1 MTKFLNTDLDSTLG
15 GLTPSDEKV
24 SSQKAVK
31 TYVDNTGAKKVD
43 KTSTASQVYVT
54 NASGNQST
62 LSYSQSNSAD
72 SIAQRDAD
80 GQITVNQIPTA
91 NDHAASKKY
100 VDDGLSDKQ
109 AVLVSGTNIKTINN
123 QSLLG
128 SGNID
133 IQTGSSLPDM
143 TDQSGKYLTTDGTSA
158 SWKALATVANSGSYT
173 DLTDKPTIPAAQQQV
188 DWNASSGITSILNK
202 PTLSAV
208 ATSGDYEDLT
218 NKPTIPASVTV
229 DQTYSATST
238 NAQSGTAVASAISE
252 KQDTV
257 TGAATTITSSNLT
270 SNRALISNDSGK
282 VAVSNTTSTELEYVN
297 GVTSSIQT
305 QFDTITGKIPA
316 SATSS
321 NQLADKAFVN
331 SSINAVA
338 AYYITANTAGDAF
351 ATKAALDVG
360 PYYYDGAART
370 PTKNDYAIVDADE
383 TKDNACTRYTYTG
396 SQWSFQYIVNN
407 SPFTQAQVDAIN
419 SEINSTLVTNYSAH
433 IADATIH
440 VTSSDKTTWNGKQ
453 DAITGAATTVTSS
466 DLTANRALISNANGK
481 IAVSPKVTSTELGYL
496 DGVTSAIQTQ
506 LNNKVAKN
514 AGITG
519 GTKCKITYDSKGLV
533 TSGADLVEDD
543 VPDLSLSKIK
553 DVTATAAEVN
563 VLDGIT
569 ASTAELNY
577 VDGVTS
583 AIQTQLDGK
592 QETLVGSGP
601 GQNIKTINDNSLL
614 GSGNITID
622 SLPSQTGQDGKFLT
636 TDGTTASWQEVP
648 AGASLPVLTPMWFD
662 HIANDVSWLRAD
674 TFSWQSGDVYVA
686 AYEHLVADYESAT
699 TGYSWT
705 GDQTG
710 NSYITKGMPS
720 VGDTLVNGA
729 EYTVGRV
736 GSNYILV
743 YKNGKA
749 YETATLNSAVSGIN
763 TSQTETIGD
772 ITITYYLAD
781 DGHKICLPDQEA
793 NISALYESTGVAWY
807 YILDTTNKQFKLPRT
822 KFGFTGI
829 RSGVGGYV
837 EAGLPNIT
845 GSFST
850 ASDKNLGNGAF
861 SWTTNKYATNGGGQ
875 GGQWGI
881 NFSAKKSNAIYG
893 NSTTVQPPATQMYL
907 YFYVGNFEQ
916 SAIEQTAGL
925 NAEMFNDLNAH
936 KVIEFQAPTSANN
949 YTWYRKYA
957 DGWVEQGGTVT
968 TASNTATPVTLPIPM
983 VPNQFF
989 ITNSSRQPVKD
1000 WSAVPTVKK
1009 GEDGTKITVAIVPA
1023 SGSGAWVSGTI
1034 DWQVSGMSA

>member
-31 TYVDNTGAKKVD
+31 TYIDNADAKKVD

-80 GQITVNQIPTA
+80 GQITVNQTPTA

-100 VDDGLSDKQ
+100 IDDGLSNKQ

-133 IQTGSSLPDM
+133 IQTSSPLPDM

-158 SWKALATVANSGSYT
+158 SWNALAAVATSGSYE
-173 DLTDKPTIPAAQQQV
+173 DLSNKPTIPAAQQQV

-282 VAVSNTTSTELEYVN
+282 VAVSTTTSTELGYVN

-305 QFDTITGKIPA
+305 Q
-316 SATSS
+316 
-321 NQLADKAFVN
+321 
-331 SSINAVA
+331 
-338 AYYITANTAGDAF
+338 
-351 ATKAALDVG
+351 
-360 PYYYDGAART
+360 
-370 PTKNDYAIVDADE
+370 
-383 TKDNACTRYTYTG
+383 
-396 SQWSFQYIVNN
+396 
-407 SPFTQAQVDAIN
+407 
-419 SEINSTLVTNYSAH
+419 
-433 IADATIH
+433 
-440 VTSSDKTTWNGKQ
+440 
-453 DAITGAATTVTSS
+453 
-466 DLTANRALISNANGK
+466 
-481 IAVSPKVTSTELGYL
+481 
-496 DGVTSAIQTQ
+496 

-514 AGITG
+514 TDITG

-543 VPDLSLSKIK
+543 IPDLSLSKIK

-569 ASTAELNY
+569 ASTTELNY

-592 QETLVGSGP
+592 QETLVGIGP

-636 TDGTTASWQEVP
+636 TDGATASWQEIP
-648 AGASLPVLTPMWFD
+648 AG
-662 HIANDVSWLRAD
+662 
-674 TFSWQSGDVYVA
+674 
-686 AYEHLVADYESAT
+686 
-699 TGYSWT
+699 
-705 GDQTG
+705 
-710 NSYITKGMPS
+710 
-720 VGDTLVNGA
+720 
-729 EYTVGRV
+729 
-736 GSNYILV
+736 
-743 YKNGKA
+743 
-749 YETATLNSAVSGIN
+749 
-763 TSQTETIGD
+763 
-772 ITITYYLAD
+772 
-781 DGHKICLPDQEA
+781 
-793 NISALYESTGVAWY
+793 
-807 YILDTTNKQFKLPRT
+807 
-822 KFGFTGI
+822 
-829 RSGVGGYV
+829 
-837 EAGLPNIT
+837 
-845 GSFST
+845 
-850 ASDKNLGNGAF
+850 
-861 SWTTNKYATNGGGQ
+861 
-875 GGQWGI
+875 
-881 NFSAKKSNAIYG
+881 
-893 NSTTVQPPATQMYL
+893 
-907 YFYVGNFEQ
+907 
-916 SAIEQTAGL
+916 
-925 NAEMFNDLNAH
+925 
-936 KVIEFQAPTSANN
+936 
-949 YTWYRKYA
+949 
-957 DGWVEQGGTVT
+957 
-968 TASNTATPVTLPIPM
+968 
-983 VPNQFF
+983 
-989 ITNSSRQPVKD
+989 
-1000 WSAVPTVKK
+1000 
-1009 GEDGTKITVAIVPA
+1009 GTKII
-1023 SGSGAWVSGTI
+1023 I
-1034 DWQVSGMSA
+1034 ERYE

>member
-31 TYVDNTGAKKVD
+31 TYIDNADTKKVD
-43 KTSTASQVYVT
+43 KTSTASRVYVT

-80 GQITVNQIPTA
+80 GQITVNQTPTA

-506 LNNKVAKN
+506 L
-514 AGITG
+514 
-519 GTKCKITYDSKGLV
+519 
-533 TSGADLVEDD
+533 
-543 VPDLSLSKIK
+543 
-553 DVTATAAEVN
+553 
-563 VLDGIT
+563 
-569 ASTAELNY
+569 
-577 VDGVTS
+577 
-583 AIQTQLDGK
+583 DGK

-662 HIANDVSWLRAD
+662 HIANDMSWLRAD

-949 YTWYRKYA
+949 YTWYRKHA
-957 DGWVEQGGTVT
+957 DGWVEQGGRALVPATNGLSSSSVTVTLPVPIAAPEQATLAYNGMGSTGYYSNCENQATVT
-968 TASNTATPVTLPIPM
+968 TTTVSIGRWNNGSPVAEARYY
-983 VPNQFF
+983 N
-989 ITNSSRQPVKD
+989 
-1000 WSAVPTVKK
+1000 WSL
-1009 GEDGTKITVAIVPA
+1009 
-1023 SGSGAWVSGTI
+1023 
-1034 DWQVSGMSA
+1034 SGMSA

>member
-31 TYVDNTGAKKVD
+31 TYVDNADTKKVD

-80 GQITVNQIPTA
+80 GQITVNQTPTA

-133 IQTGSSLPDM
+133 IQTSSPLPDM

-158 SWKALATVANSGSYT
+158 SWNALAAVATSGSYE
-173 DLTDKPTIPAAQQQV
+173 DLSNKPTIPAAQQQV

-202 PTLSAV
+202 PTLANV

-282 VAVSNTTSTELEYVN
+282 VAVSTTTSTELGYVN

-305 QFDTITGKIPA
+305 Q
-316 SATSS
+316 
-321 NQLADKAFVN
+321 
-331 SSINAVA
+331 
-338 AYYITANTAGDAF
+338 
-351 ATKAALDVG
+351 
-360 PYYYDGAART
+360 
-370 PTKNDYAIVDADE
+370 
-383 TKDNACTRYTYTG
+383 
-396 SQWSFQYIVNN
+396 
-407 SPFTQAQVDAIN
+407 
-419 SEINSTLVTNYSAH
+419 
-433 IADATIH
+433 
-440 VTSSDKTTWNGKQ
+440 
-453 DAITGAATTVTSS
+453 
-466 DLTANRALISNANGK
+466 
-481 IAVSPKVTSTELGYL
+481 
-496 DGVTSAIQTQ
+496 

-514 AGITG
+514 TDITG

-543 VPDLSLSKIK
+543 IPDLSLSKIK

-569 ASTAELNY
+569 ASTTELNY

-592 QETLVGSGP
+592 QETLVGIGP

-636 TDGTTASWQEVP
+636 TDGATASWQEIP
-648 AGASLPVLTPMWFD
+648 AG
-662 HIANDVSWLRAD
+662 
-674 TFSWQSGDVYVA
+674 
-686 AYEHLVADYESAT
+686 
-699 TGYSWT
+699 
-705 GDQTG
+705 
-710 NSYITKGMPS
+710 
-720 VGDTLVNGA
+720 
-729 EYTVGRV
+729 
-736 GSNYILV
+736 
-743 YKNGKA
+743 
-749 YETATLNSAVSGIN
+749 
-763 TSQTETIGD
+763 
-772 ITITYYLAD
+772 
-781 DGHKICLPDQEA
+781 
-793 NISALYESTGVAWY
+793 
-807 YILDTTNKQFKLPRT
+807 
-822 KFGFTGI
+822 
-829 RSGVGGYV
+829 
-837 EAGLPNIT
+837 
-845 GSFST
+845 
-850 ASDKNLGNGAF
+850 
-861 SWTTNKYATNGGGQ
+861 
-875 GGQWGI
+875 
-881 NFSAKKSNAIYG
+881 
-893 NSTTVQPPATQMYL
+893 
-907 YFYVGNFEQ
+907 
-916 SAIEQTAGL
+916 
-925 NAEMFNDLNAH
+925 
-936 KVIEFQAPTSANN
+936 
-949 YTWYRKYA
+949 
-957 DGWVEQGGTVT
+957 
-968 TASNTATPVTLPIPM
+968 
-983 VPNQFF
+983 
-989 ITNSSRQPVKD
+989 
-1000 WSAVPTVKK
+1000 
-1009 GEDGTKITVAIVPA
+1009 GTKII
-1023 SGSGAWVSGTI
+1023 I
-1034 DWQVSGMSA
+1034 ERYE

>member
-662 HIANDVSWLRAD
+662 HIANDMSWLRAD
-674 TFSWQSGDVYVA
+674 TFSWQSGDVYTA
-686 AYEHLVADYESAT
+686 AYQHLVD
-699 TGYSWT
+699 
-705 GDQTG
+705 DITG
-710 NSYITKGMPS
+710 NK
-720 VGDTLVNGA
+720 
-729 EYTVGRV
+729 
-736 GSNYILV
+736 
-743 YKNGKA
+743 
-749 YETATLNSAVSGIN
+749 TA
-763 TSQTETIGD
+763 QTDTIGD
-772 ITITYYLAD
+772 ITITYFLSE
-781 DGHKICLPDQEA
+781 DGHKICLPYRESDLV
-793 NISALYESTGVAWY
+793 ALYEQTGVAWY
-807 YILDTTNKQFKLPRT
+807 YILDTTNKRFKLPRT
-822 KFGFTGI
+822 KWGFTGI

-957 DGWVEQGGTVT
+957 DGWVEQGGNTTIPSAKYIDITLLIPMQDNHYTPMV
-968 TASNTATPVTLPIPM
+968 TASWSYSATGQNEGCDAAHKTNTTIRLT
-983 VPNQFF
+983 
-989 ITNSSRQPVKD
+989 
-1000 WSAVPTVKK
+1000 
-1009 GEDGTKITVAIVPA
+1009 A
-1023 SGSGAWVSGTI
+1023 SFADVVIW
-1034 DWQVSGMSA
+1034 WQVSGMSA